1 MYRVYNI
8 YVCLLYISDLVFIS
22 IDYNGI
28 RFRAAAVDTV
38 YMRAMRIITIIIAG
52 YKIGPFGR
60 NYSL

>member
-1 MYRVYNI
+1 MRVY
-8 YVCLLYISDLVFIS
+8 YISDLVFIP

-28 RFRAAAVDTV
+28 RFRVAAVDTV
-38 YMRAMRIITIIIAG
+38 YMRAMRIITIIIG